1 MSLTP
6 LQWAE
11 AYLARGLRPLPAAR
25 GTKFPRVPWTPY
37 QEAPPSLEQVRAWW
51 TETPEDGI
59 ALVVGAQSELL
70 VVDLDGGEAAE
81 RLLTERGIHLPHAA
95 PRVRT
100 RHGWHVYLRS
110 TVPVPDRIALFSS
123 EVPKAQVDIRG
134 QGIVIAPPSVHPSGH
149 VYQWETPLPP
159 FNDTPLPLAPPLLI
173 DALRAQARASV
184 SGGLIARDPAAE
196 GWVSSALRNG
206 APEGQRNVTC
216 ARLAGYLLGKGLPED
231 VVETMLL
238 GFAARCVPSLPDRE
252 VTRAVQSVARRERA
266 SGSTEVA
273 GTAVHIGALVQ
284 AVKASYAD
292 GPTPFLETPLPTLN
306 LYLEGGFSPGEL
318 IYVGAR
324 PGVGKSALALQVAKH
339 AAERGSSVLVINAEM
354 KNRMSAQRL
363 LAQESRVGAGVI
375 KRGTFSTDQWRTFE
389 GAVQALSK
397 LPIWFADDAYTLEQI
412 GAIVGQ
418 ATSLGLIVVDYLQ
431 LLKASAGIRERRH
444 QVEDLSK
451 GLQRLAHTY
460 DVPVLALSSL
470 SRPANGGAPSL
481 ASLRESGEL
490 EHDAD
495 TVLLLH
501 RDEHDD
507 TPYHQGKTELTI
519 AKARSGRLGK
529 IDLYF
534 SGEAQTFAEAV
545 M

>member
-1 MSLTP
+1 MSLAP
-6 LQWAE
+6 VQWAE
-11 AYLARGLRPLPAAR
+11 AYLRRGLRPLPAAPR
-25 GTKFPRVPWTPY
+25 TKFPRVEWKPF

-51 TETPEDGI
+51 DETPDAGI

-70 VVDLDGGEAAE
+70 VVDLDGGEHAE
-81 RLLTERGIHLPHAA
+81 RLLKAHGIELPHAA

-100 RHGWHVYLRS
+100 ANGWHVYLRS
-110 TVPVPDRIALFSS
+110 TVPVSDRIALFSS
-123 EVPKAQVDIRG
+123 DVPKAQVDVRG
-134 QGIVIAPPSVHPSGH
+134 QGIVIAPPSIHPTG
-149 VYQWETPLPP
+149 VAYQWETPLPP
-159 FNDTPLPLAPPLLI
+159 HDDTPLPLAPPLLI
-173 DALRAQARASV
+173 DALRAQARAAT
-184 SGGLIARDPAAE
+184 SGGLVLRDPSAE
-196 GWVSSALRNG
+196 GWVSQALRHG

-238 GFAARCVPSLPDRE
+238 GFAARCVPMLPDRE

-266 SGSTEVA
+266 SGSTEVT
-273 GTAVHIGALVQ
+273 GQAVHIGALVQ
-284 AVKASYAD
+284 SVRASYAD
-292 GPTPFLETPLPTLN
+292 GPVPFLETPLPTLN
-306 LYLEGGFSPGEL
+306 SFLEGGFSPGEL
-318 IYVGAR
+318 VYLGAR
-324 PGVGKSALALQVAKH
+324 PGVGKSALALQFAKH
-339 AAERGSSVLVINAEM
+339 AAERGSSVLIVNAEM

-363 LAQESRVGAGVI
+363 LAQESRIGAGTI
-375 KRGTFSTDQWRTFE
+375 KRGTFSTDQWRTFD
-389 GAVQALSK
+389 GAVQTLSR
-397 LPIWFADDAYTLEQI
+397 LPLWFVDDAYTLEQI
-412 GAIVGQ
+412 GAIVAQ

-431 LLKASAGIRERRH
+431 LLKATPGIRERRH

-470 SRPANGGAPSL
+470 ARPMNGGRPSL

-501 RDEHDD
+501 REDQD
-507 TPYHQGKTELTI
+507 TTGSTELII
-519 AKARSGRLGK
+519 AKARSGRLGTVHGFFHG
-529 IDLYF
+529 DV
-534 SGEAQTFAEAV
+534 QTFVEAV